1 MRPRRKHV
9 AKRVA
14 ILAGIVVVAVC
25 IALLGILEI
34 RDYRARKPFITA
46 GPSMILG
53 PDNLPGPETF
63 APDEAAVRMP
73 PITDFRT
80 LPSSAVSDE
89 VKGEE
94 LVIGIVLDG
103 QVRAYPLNMMTGP
116 QREVF
121 NDQLAGHSIA
131 ATW

>member
-1 MRPRRKHV
+1 
-9 AKRVA
+9 
-14 ILAGIVVVAVC
+14 
-25 IALLGILEI
+25 
-34 RDYRARKPFITA
+34 
-46 GPSMILG
+46 
-53 PDNLPGPETF
+53 
-63 APDEAAVRMP
+63 MP

-103 QVRAYPLNMMTGP
+103 QVRAYPINMMTGP